1 MHSTVSGLLQSYGYY
16 LLFALVGA
24 ESLGIPLP
32 GETALVTA
40 AALAALGRL
49 DIYAVIAVAAAGA
62 ILGDNGGYWIG
73 RKGGLALIRRH
84 GRLFRVDETKVTRI
98 HAFFDRHGAKTI
110 FIGRFIALLR
120 TWAAFFAGVACMPY
134 GVFMTYNAL
143 GGVIWATLFGVL
155 GYVFGRNLPRLER
168 YIGQA
173 SVAVVLLVL
182 LAVLAAILFRK
193 FDAIEE
199 SLSGGAARL
208 LGRIVRLPPVERFRV
223 QHPKL
228 WTFVAARF
236 AAGEYLGLHLT
247 VGLLVSLAALWLL
260 GGVTEDVVHH
270 DPLTQFDITLAD
282 RLHAH
287 ATTAGSHIFTAIT
300 LIGSP
305 GAMAVLAVVVGV
317 VLIGRRRWW
326 LLGGWVAA
334 FLGGSVIDEALK
346 IIIRRPRPPFAAPH
360 LHPVQLLLHMSHG
373 VSYSFP
379 SGHASGSLIGY
390 GMLAYLLILWIPGR
404 RVHVSIVAVAA
415 LLVLAIGFSRLYL
428 GVHYFSD
435 VVAGYAAGVVWL
447 SACISGLE
455 VLRRH
460 RGTREAVVARR
471 QRQLQGAARAEAN
484 R

>member
-16 LLFALVGA
+16 LLFVLVGA

-49 DIYAVIAVAAAGA
+49 DIYAVVAVAAAGA

-84 GRLFRVDETKVTRI
+84 GRLLRVDEMKVARI
-98 HAFFDRHGAKTI
+98 RAFFDRHGAKTI

-120 TWAAFFAGVACMPY
+120 TWAAFFAGVGCMPY
-134 GVFMTYNAL
+134 GAFMFYNAV
-143 GGVIWATLFGVL
+143 GGVVWATLFGVL
-155 GYVFGRNLPRLER
+155 GYVFGQSLPRLER
-168 YIGQA
+168 YIDQA
-173 SVAVVLLVL
+173 SLAFVLLLLIVVL
-182 LAVLAAILFRK
+182 AVILFRR
-193 FDAIEE
+193 FDAASE

-208 LGRIVRLPPVERFRV
+208 HRQIVRLPPVDRFRV
-223 QHPKL
+223 RHPKL
-228 WTFVAARF
+228 WAFAAARF

-270 DPLTQFDITLAD
+270 DPLTQFDIALAD

-287 ATTAGSHIFTAIT
+287 ATTTGSRIFTAISV
-300 LIGSP
+300 IGSP
-305 GAMAVLAVVVGV
+305 GAMAVLAVVVSL
-317 VLIGRRRWW
+317 VLIVRRRWW

-334 FLGGSVIDEALK
+334 FLGGAVIDEALK

-360 LHPVQLLLHMSHG
+360 LHPLQLLLHMSHG
-373 VSYSFP
+373 ISYSFP

-390 GMLAYLLILWIPGR
+390 GMLAYLLIRWSPGR
-404 RVHVSIVAVAA
+404 RVHVGIVAVAT

-455 VLRRH
+455 IVRRH
-460 RGTREAVVARR
+460 GEFRKAAVARPKR
-471 QRQLQGAARAEAN
+471 WPQAAARTHID

>member
-16 LLFALVGA
+16 LLFVLVGA

-49 DIYAVIAVAAAGA
+49 DIYAVVAVAAAGA

-73 RKGGLALIRRH
+73 RTGGLALIRRR
-84 GRLFRVDETKVTRI
+84 GRLLRVDETRLARI
-98 HAFFDRHGAKTI
+98 RAFFDRHGAKTI

-120 TWAAFFAGVACMPY
+120 TWAAFFAGVGCMPY
-134 GVFMTYNAL
+134 GTFMFYNAV
-143 GGVIWATLFGVL
+143 GGVVWATLFGVL
-155 GYVFGRNLPRLER
+155 GYVFGQNLPRLER

-173 SVAVVLLVL
+173 SLAFVLLVVL
-182 LAVLAAILFRK
+182 VVLAVIVFRRL
-193 FDAIEE
+193 DAVSE

-208 LGRIVRLPPVERFRV
+208 HRQIVRLPPVERFRV
-223 QHPKL
+223 RHPKL
-228 WTFVAARF
+228 WAFAAARF
-236 AAGEYLGLHLT
+236 AASEYLGLHLT

-270 DPLTQFDITLAD
+270 DPLTQFDITLAE
-282 RLHAH
+282 RLHARV
-287 ATTAGSHIFTAIT
+287 TTAGSEIFTAISI
-300 LIGSP
+300 IGSP
-305 GAMAVLAVVVGV
+305 GAMAVLAVAVGL
-317 VLIGRRRWW
+317 VLIVRRRWW

-334 FLGGSVIDEALK
+334 FLGGAVIDEALK

-360 LHPVQLLLHMSHG
+360 LHPVQLLLRMSHG
-373 VSYSFP
+373 ISYSFP

-390 GMLAYLLILWIPGR
+390 GMLAYLLILWLPGR
-404 RVHVSIVAVAA
+404 RVHVGTVAVAT
-415 LLVLAIGFSRLYL
+415 LLVLAIGLSRLYL

-455 VLRRH
+455 IVRRQ
-460 RGTREAVVARR
+460 GESREAPATRR
-471 QRQLQGAARAEAN
+471 LKESGA
-484 R
+484 

>member
-1 MHSTVSGLLQSYGYY
+1 MHATIPGLLQSYGYY
-16 LLFALVGA
+16 LLFLLVGA

-49 DIYAVIAVAAAGA
+49 DIYAVVAVAAAGA

-84 GRLFRVDETKVTRI
+84 GRLFRVDETKVARI
-98 HAFFDRHGAKTI
+98 HAFFDRHGAKTV
-110 FIGRFIALLR
+110 FIGRFVALLR

-134 GVFMTYNAL
+134 GLFMAYNAV
-143 GGVIWATLFGVL
+143 GGVAWAMLFGAV
-155 GYVFGRNLPRLER
+155 GYLFGHNLPRLER

-173 SVAVVLLVL
+173 SLAAVLLVVVVV
-182 LAVLAAILFRK
+182 LAVIFARR
-193 FDAIEE
+193 FDAISE
-199 SLSGGAARL
+199 SFSGAAARL
-208 LGRIVRLPPVERFRV
+208 HGWIVHLPPVERFRV
-223 QHPKL
+223 RHPEL
-228 WTFVAARF
+228 WAFVAARF

-270 DPLTQFDITLAD
+270 DPLTRFDVTLAD
-282 RLHAH
+282 RLHSH
-287 ATTAGSHIFTAIT
+287 ATTLGTHIFTAIT
-300 LIGSP
+300 LVGSP

-317 VLIGRRRWW
+317 VLIVRRRWW
-326 LLGGWVAA
+326 LLGGWAAA
-334 FLGGSVIDEALK
+334 FLGGAVIDEALK
-346 IIIRRPRPPFAAPH
+346 IIIQRPRPPFAAPH
-360 LHPVQLLLHMSHG
+360 LHPMQLLLHMSHG

-390 GMLAYLLILWIPGR
+390 GMFAYLLVQWLPGQ
-404 RVHVSIVAVAA
+404 RVHAAIVTVAA

-455 VLRRH
+455 IVRRH
-460 RGTREAVVARR
+460 RRLEIG
-471 QRQLQGAARAEAN
+471 G
-484 R
+484 